1 MAVYARQCERC
12 GRVTT
17 PRGDQT
23 PRYCAVCG
31 YPLECGEA
39 DDVDAPIGMT
49 PGPIGMVPA
58 RRSGLAVAALVLGV
72 MSMFLIGKLSLGA
85 IAVLCGIA
93 ARQHIA
99 HADGRLSGAGLALAG
114 IALGAV
120 GIAMS
125 LVAHGPAGCLIFRH
139 WPG

>member
-12 GRVTT
+12 GRIIA

-23 PRYCAVCG
+23 PRFCAVCG
-31 YPLECGEA
+31 FPLDHA
-39 DDVDAPIGMT
+39 DADGADGPTGSTPAP
-49 PGPIGMVPA
+49 PGVAPE
-58 RRSGLAVAALVLGV
+58 RRSGLAIAALVLGII
-72 MSMFLIGKLSLGA
+72 SIFLIGKLSVGA

-99 HADGRLSGAGLALAG
+99 HAPERLSGAGAALAG
-114 IALGAV
+114 IALGAI

-125 LVAHGPAGCLIFRH
+125 LVAHGPVGCLLFH
-139 WPG
+139 PWFG